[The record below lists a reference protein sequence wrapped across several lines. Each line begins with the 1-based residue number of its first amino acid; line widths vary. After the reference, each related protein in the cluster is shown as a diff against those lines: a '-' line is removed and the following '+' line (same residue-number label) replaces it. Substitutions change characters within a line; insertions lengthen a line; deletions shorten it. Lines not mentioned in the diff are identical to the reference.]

1 MHAFKAI
8 AELEGVRGL
17 WKGTVPNMQRA
28 AILTASQLSSYD
40 AFKHAVLDRG
50 WMREGLPL
58 HAVSSMFAGTVC
70 ALTTAP
76 VDNVK
81 TRLMN
86 QMVDSAGRGMR
97 CACAQCMHVMQRACC
112 AVHTRTSAGTRRA
125 PTAL

>member
-1 MHAFKAI
+1 MI

-40 AFKHAVLDRG
+40 AFKHAVLDGG

-86 QMVDSAGRGMR
+86 QTVDAAGRGMR
-97 CACAQCMHVMQRACC
+97 CGCAQCGPTTLREYCAAHARASSDT
-112 AVHTRTSAGTRRA
+112 HPA
-125 PTAL
+125 PTAS

>member
-1 MHAFKAI
+1 MCPQADPKTSQHKYAGTMQAFRAI
-8 AELEGVRGL
+8 WQLEGIRGL

-50 WMREGLPL
+50 LMNEGLPL
-58 HAVSSMFAGTVC
+58 HSISSIVAGTVC

-86 QMVDSAGRGMR
+86 QMVDSAGRGQM
-97 CACAQCMHVMQRACC
+97 
-112 AVHTRTSAGTRRA
+112 
-125 PTAL
+125 